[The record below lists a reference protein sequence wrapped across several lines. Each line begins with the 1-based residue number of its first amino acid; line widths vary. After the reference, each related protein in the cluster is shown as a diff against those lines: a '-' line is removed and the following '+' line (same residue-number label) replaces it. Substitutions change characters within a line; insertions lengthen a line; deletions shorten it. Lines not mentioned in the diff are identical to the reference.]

1 VTDIYRGGAT
11 IDHPAYDWDVIWF
24 FGMPKIH
31 FRNAAGDWRTS
42 SDILDDEGRTL
53 TDGSVFADA
62 KDGTRIPV
70 LSGKTY
76 VLTGPRQPYPDH
88 PQLSML
94 YVPEPEPRSW
104 MARLFRR

>member
-1 VTDIYRGGAT
+1 MYREQGTAEY
-11 IDHPAYDWDVIWF
+11 PAYDWDVIWF

-31 FRNAAGDWRTS
+31 FRNTEGTWRMS
-42 SDILDDEGRTL
+42 SDILNEEGFSL

-62 KDGTRIPV
+62 KDGTKVHV

-76 VLTGPRQPYPDH
+76 VLTGERKPYPDH

-94 YVPEPEPRSW
+94 HVPEPEPRSW